1 MHNGRNIT
9 YAEFNDAI
17 NTLCSV
23 MSMQVSEK
31 DRIAIAIRSKYEFLV
46 AMVAAL
52 RIGKSVVPL
61 NTGLPDEA
69 LKINLGDADVSFLVH
84 DNNFERITSLLK
96 GSNSTVAINID
107 RLDLTKM
114 LRNRTDDKEVSR
126 QPTDEW
132 GVLFSSGTTG
142 VPKGIARDQN
152 SMVTEFL
159 GWCLELG
166 LNRTTSFYLGR
177 PIFYTG
183 GVVLAFSTLLVG
195 GAIIL
200 NDFIDD
206 NDPTEVWANYQ
217 RTLSSHDV
225 SWAFFV
231 PDQIRAFT
239 STVETGGSVSNKAEN
254 ILVMGAPITG
264 QEKINAKR
272 SLASDIVESWG
283 NSESLGTITD
293 PEDLEVR
300 PNSIGRPFVTD
311 ELYIVDDSLNLLPA
325 NERGRIAGNE
335 EAGFFGYCNRPD
347 ETERVKQEKLI
358 VSEDIGHTD
367 VEGFF
372 YISAREQECVIID
385 GETVM
390 LPSIEQKLRQNP
402 IVKDLC
408 VVAIGSEDAIVELVA
423 LIVRA
428 HPQAAEDHDLLGQ
441 LNALLLPSE
450 RLGRLV
456 HTESLPKVPAGKVDR
471 PAAERLAKEVA

>member
-1 MHNGRNIT
+1 MHNGRKVT
-9 YAEFNDAI
+9 YSEFNDAI
-17 NTLCSV
+17 NSLCSV
-23 MSMQVSEK
+23 MSLQVSEK
-31 DRIAIAIRSKYEFLV
+31 DRIAVAIRSKYEFLV
-46 AMVAAL
+46 AMVAVL
-52 RIGKSVVPL
+52 RIGKSVVIL

-69 LKINLGDADVSFLVH
+69 LKINLEDARVSFLVH
-84 DNNFERITSLLK
+84 DNRFERITSLLN
-96 GSNSTVAINID
+96 GSGSTVTINID
-107 RLDLTKM
+107 QLDLTKVPKKW
-114 LRNRTDDKEVSR
+114 TDDRAVIR
-126 QPTDEW
+126 QPDDEW

-142 VPKGIARDQN
+142 VPKGIQRDQN

-166 LNRTTSFYLGR
+166 LNRATCFYLGR

-200 NDFIDD
+200 NDFVDD
-206 NDPTEVWANYQ
+206 SNPTEVWTDYQ
-217 RTLSSHDV
+217 RTLSSNDV

-231 PDQIRAFT
+231 PDQIRAFI
-239 STVETGGSVSNKAEN
+239 STVETEEAVSNKARN

-264 QEKINAKR
+264 EEKINANR
-272 SLASDIVESWG
+272 LLASDIVESWG

-293 PEDLEVR
+293 PEDIEVR

-311 ELYIVDDSLNLLPA
+311 ELYIVDDNLNPLPA
-325 NERGRIAGNE
+325 NELGRIVGND
-335 EAGFFGYCNRPD
+335 EAGFFGYCNRPA
-347 ETERVKQEKLI
+347 ETERAKQKKLI

-372 YISAREQECVIID
+372 YISAREQECVIIG

-408 VVAIGSEDAIVELVA
+408 VAAFGSEDATVELVA
-423 LIVRA
+423 LIVLA
-428 HPQAAEDHDLLGQ
+428 HPPAAEEHDLLGQ
-441 LNALLLPSE
+441 LNTLLLPSE

-456 HTESLPKVPAGKVDR
+456 YTESLPKVPAGKVDR